1 MPSQFSKTIY
11 QSSVGNSGAIPSK
24 FLLSLASL
32 FLSVVSFINLNIW
45 SIDGNVRHIC
55 SLIKDYLYFQND
67 EDREYASLY
76 SLYNSKKGK
85 NKNMAVDFQQ
95 YRQHLNEKVVE
106 VKAGPV

>member
-1 MPSQFSKTIY
+1 MAMQGI
-11 QSSVGNSGAIPSK
+11 SVH
-24 FLLSLASL
+24 SLK
-32 FLSVVSFINLNIW
+32 I
-45 SIDGNVRHIC
+45 
-55 SLIKDYLYFQND
+55 IKIFQKA

-76 SLYNSKKGK
+76 SLYNSKKGE